1 MKKNLVGCVF
11 YKILEAKQQ
20 IDLSSPKIIY
30 YKAYCAA
37 AIDKKVPWESLE
49 IKGGVFSLACTTA
62 RMIINPEFYDLET
75 SFLKIRKLEKAL
87 LTRRI
92 RFPKSVN
99 H

>member
-1 MKKNLVGCVF
+1 MKKKRKKLIGCIF

-37 AIDKKVPWESLE
+37 IDKKVPWESLE
-49 IKGGVFSLACTTA
+49 IKGGRFFFSCL
-62 RMIINPEFYDLET
+62 YYSSDD
-75 SFLKIRKLEKAL
+75 
-87 LTRRI
+87 
-92 RFPKSVN
+92 